1 MSEATL
7 GPDTAPGATLGASPG
22 AGRADTALRLG
33 GRRRGPAPSAWIG
46 LAVVAF
52 WMAVAL
58 LAPLLAPH
66 PAGTILR
73 LGMLAP
79 ASAAAPFGTDFLG
92 RDMLSRVIY
101 GARYTVGLALLAAV
115 CASGIGALLGILAA
129 VQGGWTDGVL
139 SRSADALVS
148 IPHLMFALVIVA
160 ALGSSLPVLVGLVAF
175 SYVPGA
181 FRIARSLAADVNAMD
196 FIQVARARGEGT
208 PYIVLHEIL
217 PNILLP
223 VLTDFGL
230 RFVFSVLLLSSLSFL
245 GLGVQPP
252 NADLGA
258 LVRENIDGIY
268 DAAPAVIVPA
278 LAIATLTIAVN
289 LMIDGFAGRD
299 RRRRA

>member
-1 MSEATL
+1 
-7 GPDTAPGATLGASPG
+7 
-22 AGRADTALRLG
+22 
-33 GRRRGPAPSAWIG
+33 
-46 LAVVAF
+46 
-52 WMAVAL
+52 
-58 LAPLLAPH
+58 

-79 ASAAAPFGTDFLG
+79 VSAAAPFGTDFLG

-101 GARYTVGLALLAAV
+101 GARYTVGLALLAAI

-129 VQGGWTDGVL
+129 VRGGWTDGML

-181 FRIARSLAADVNAMD
+181 FRIARSLAADVNATD

-268 DAAPAVIVPA
+268 DVAPAVIVPA
-278 LAIATLTIAVN
+278 LAIATLTVAVN

>member
-1 MSEATL
+1 MS
-7 GPDTAPGATLGASPG
+7 
-22 AGRADTALRLG
+22 DTALR
-33 GRRRGPAPSAWIG
+33 PARFRYGAVLPGWIG
-46 LAVVAF
+46 LAVVVF
-52 WMAVAL
+52 WLAVAL
-58 LAPLLAPH
+58 LAPIIAPH
-66 PAGTILR
+66 PAGAILR
-73 LGMLAP
+73 VGTLAP

-101 GARYTVGLALLAAV
+101 GARYTVGLSLLAAI
-115 CASGIGALLGILAA
+115 CASAIGSVLGILAA
-129 VQGGWTDGVL
+129 VRGGWTDGVL
-139 SRSADALVS
+139 SRTSDALIS
-148 IPHLMFALVIVA
+148 LPHLMFALVIVA

-175 SYVPGA
+175 SYIPGA
-181 FRIARSLAADVNAMD
+181 FRIARSLAANVNAMD

-230 RFVFSVLLLSSLSFL
+230 RFVFSVLLLSGLSFL

-258 LVRENIDGIY
+258 LVRENIEGIY

-278 LAIATLTIAVN
+278 IAIATLTIAVN
-289 LMIDGFAGRD
+289 LAIDGLLGRSRLTD
-299 RRRRA
+299 